1 MKKRRINRTHLLI
14 VIASVLSLC
23 LVIALIFRKSM
34 KKEETVTDKPVSSE
48 TVTKKKMTAVKK
60 ETDKKEE
67 KKEETEETEQKEETS
82 ESEEQTEQQITD
94 NNEQSNEEATATQNN
109 DVVDNYTDI
118 LSVANKKH
126 ALPYDYVPG
135 DLRTVNVDRSANW
148 QMRDEAATALENMFT
163 AAGNDGITLVAC
175 SGYRSAV
182 YQDQLYSGYVQ
193 SYGTATA
200 DSISSRPGYSDHQTG
215 LAMDIGDHDQATV
228 FTTDMKNTPE
238 GQWLYTHAHEYG
250 FVLRYPEGKEYIT
263 GYSFEPW
270 HYRYVGIAVAEAMYA
285 ISPDETLEEYL
296 GVSGGDYE

>member
-1 MKKRRINRTHLLI
+1 
-14 VIASVLSLC
+14 
-23 LVIALIFRKSM
+23 
-34 KKEETVTDKPVSSE
+34 
-48 TVTKKKMTAVKK
+48 
-60 ETDKKEE
+60 
-67 KKEETEETEQKEETS
+67 
-82 ESEEQTEQQITD
+82 
-94 NNEQSNEEATATQNN
+94 
-109 DVVDNYTDI
+109 
-118 LSVANKKH
+118 
-126 ALPYDYVPG
+126 
-135 DLRTVNVDRSANW
+135 
-148 QMRDEAATALENMFT
+148 MRDEAATALENMFT

>member
-1 MKKRRINRTHLLI
+1 MKKRRLNRTHLLI
-14 VIASVLSLC
+14 VIAAVLSAC
-23 LVIALIFRKSM
+23 LVIALIFRKSL
-34 KKEETVTDKPVSSE
+34 KKEETVTEKPVSSE
-48 TVTKKKMTAVKK
+48 TVTKKNKTTVKK
-60 ETDKKEE
+60 ESDKKEE
-67 KKEETEETEQKEETS
+67 MTEETEQKEETA
-82 ESEEQTEQQITD
+82 ENQEQTDQQGTD
-94 NNEQSNEEATATQNN
+94 NSEQNYEEVTVTQNS

-118 LSVANKKH
+118 LCVANKKH

-148 QMRDEAATALENMFT
+148 QMRDEAATALENMF
-163 AAGNDGITLVAC
+163 AAASDDGVTLVAC

-238 GQWLYTHAHEYG
+238 GKWLYAHAHEYG
-250 FVLRYPEGKEYIT
+250 FILRYPEGKESIT

-270 HYRYVGIAVAEAMYA
+270 HYRYVGTATASAMYA

-296 GVSGGDYE
+296 GISGGDYE

>member
-1 MKKRRINRTHLLI
+1 MKKRHLNKTHLLI
-14 VIASVLSLC
+14 VVASILSLC
-23 LVIALIFRKSM
+23 LIIALVFRQSI
-34 KKEETVTDKPVSSE
+34 KKEESVTDKPVSSE
-48 TVTKKKMTAVKK
+48 TVTKKKTSAKK
-60 ETDKKEE
+60 ETEKIAEKEE
-67 KKEETEETEQKEETS
+67 AEEAEQEEETAENQ
-82 ESEEQTEQQITD
+82 EQTEQQVTD
-94 NNEQSNEEATATQNN
+94 NSEQTYEETTVTQNIN
-109 DVVDNYTDI
+109 VVDNYTDI
-118 LSVANKKH
+118 LCVANKKH
-126 ALPYDYVPG
+126 ALPYEYVPG
-135 DLRTVNVDRSANW
+135 DLRTVNVSRSANW
-148 QMRDEAATALENMFT
+148 QMRDEAATALETMFA

-175 SGYRSAV
+175 SGYRSAA

-193 SYGTATA
+193 SYGTAVA

-250 FVLRYPEGKEYIT
+250 FVLRYPEGKESIT

-270 HYRYVGIAVAEAMYA
+270 HYRYVGTATASAMYA